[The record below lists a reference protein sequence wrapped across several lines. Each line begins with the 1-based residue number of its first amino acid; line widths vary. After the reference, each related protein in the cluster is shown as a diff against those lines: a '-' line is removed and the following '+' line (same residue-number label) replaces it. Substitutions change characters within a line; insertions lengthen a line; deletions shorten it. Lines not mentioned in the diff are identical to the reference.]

1 MSTTAR
7 IRRPHVRTVLRD
19 DERVSPLELFFDLVF
34 VLALTQC
41 TALMAHEPTWTG
53 LAKGLAVLA
62 VMWWAWG
69 GYTWLCSVVDPEEGS
84 VRLAMFTAMAALLVV
99 ALAIPQAFGEDALIF
114 AIAYGIVRAMQVALL
129 LIAGRDDEGLRHSAS
144 GLAISTAIGVG
155 LLTAASFTDGGVQG
169 AIWAIAIVLD
179 VGGPLVIDSSGWR
192 LVPEHFAERH
202 GLIVII
208 ALGESIVSIGVGAH
222 EIVDGGI
229 IAASILGVAL
239 AAALWWL
246 YFDVIVWLG
255 ERRLSQATPGKEQ
268 NELARDSYSIIHFPL
283 VAGIVLAAFG
293 LKKTLEHVG
302 DPLHSVPAAAL
313 VGGVALYLLGHVAFR
328 WRQVHSLSRQRSLA
342 AVATLLLYPVA
353 LEVPALLTLGL
364 VLGLL
369 CVLIVYEV
377 TRFAESRARVRQE
390 LAHGRVPAAIAE
402 IERMAE

>member
-1 MSTTAR
+1 VSTTAR

-114 AIAYGIVRAMQVALL
+114 AIAYGIVRVMQVALL

-208 ALGESIVSIGVGAH
+208 ALGESIVAIGVGA
-222 EIVDGGI
+222 EVSGLNASV
-229 IAASILGVAL
+229 IAAAVFGTAVAG
-239 AAALWWL
+239 ALWWL
-246 YFDVIVWLG
+246 YFDVVALVAA
-255 ERRLSQATPGKEQ
+255 RRLANATPGKEQ
-268 NELARDSYSIIHFPL
+268 NEIARDSFSYLHFAM
-283 VAGIVLAAFG
+283 VAGIVLLALG
-293 LKKTLEHVG
+293 LKKTLEHTE
-302 DPLHSVPAAAL
+302 DALKLVPATAMM
-313 VGGVALYLLGHVAFR
+313 GGAALYLLAHVAFR
-328 WRQVHSLSRQRSLA
+328 WRNIHTLNRQRLALAIVLPCLIPVAHALPALA
-342 AVATLLLYPVA
+342 ALGGLAAILVALVAYEAIHFGEARERLRRRLLYG
-353 LEVPALLTLGL
+353 ETG
-364 VLGLL
+364 
-369 CVLIVYEV
+369 
-377 TRFAESRARVRQE
+377 
-390 LAHGRVPAAIAE
+390 
-402 IERMAE
+402 